1 MKRRSLMKFMAVVR
15 FKDSFYALSPEKQN
29 EIWDATGPYMEKWTK
44 EGKLKEVYML
54 GNIKGAMAIFDLN
67 SPEDLVRI
75 AYEHPAFAFLDAEIT
90 PLVDMDV
97 VRKVQAK
104 K

>member
-1 MKRRSLMKFMAVVR
+1 MKFMRILR
-15 FKDSFYALSPEKQN
+15 FKDSFYALSPNKQKEIADTTGQYLEK
-29 EIWDATGPYMEKWTK
+29 AAK
-44 EGKLKEVYML
+44 EGKLKETYFL
-54 GNIKGAMAIFDLN
+54 GNMKGAMAIYYLS
-67 SPEDLVRI
+67 SPEDLVHI
-75 AYEHPAFAFLDAEIT
+75 AYDNPIFPFVEAEIT

>member
-1 MKRRSLMKFMAVVR
+1 MKFMIIAR
-15 FKDSFYALSPEKQN
+15 FKDSIYTLPPEKVKELTEAQ
-29 EIWDATGPYMEKWTK
+29 AKFHKKLAK
-44 EGKLKEVYML
+44 EGKLKESYYL
-54 GNIKGAMAIFDLN
+54 GNMKGMVAIYDLD
-67 SPEDLVRI
+67 SPEDLARFT
-75 AYEHPAFAFLDAEIT
+75 ESPGFALVDAEIT

>member
-1 MKRRSLMKFMAVVR
+1 
-15 FKDSFYALSPEKQN
+15 
-29 EIWDATGPYMEKWTK
+29 
-44 EGKLKEVYML
+44 
-54 GNIKGAMAIFDLN
+54 MAIFDLN

-97 VRKVQAK
+97 VRKAQAK

>member
-1 MKRRSLMKFMAVVR
+1 MKFMIIAR
-15 FKDSFYALSPEKQN
+15 FKDSFYALPPKKQG
-29 EIWDATGPYMEKWTK
+29 ELMDATGPYMEKWTK
-44 EGKLKEVYML
+44 EGKLKEAYYL
-54 GNIKGAMAIFDLN
+54 GNMKGVMGLLDLKT
-67 SPEDLVRI
+67 PEDLVRL
-75 AYEHPAFAFLDAEIT
+75 AYESPLFPFVNAELT

>member
-1 MKRRSLMKFMAVVR
+1 MKFMLIAR
-15 FKDSFYALSPEKQN
+15 YKDSYYALPPDKVKAIQDGLGQYIEKL
-29 EIWDATGPYMEKWTK
+29 TK
-44 EGKLKEVYML
+44 EGKLKETYFL
-54 GNIKGAMAIFDLN
+54 GNMKGAMAIFDLN
-67 SPEDLVRI
+67 SPEDLVRL
-75 AYEHPAFAFLDAEIT
+75 AYGSPTFPFVDAEIT

>member
-1 MKRRSLMKFMAVVR
+1 MKFMIIAR
-15 FKDSFYALSPEKQN
+15 FKDSFYALPPRKQ
-29 EIWDATGPYMEKWTK
+29 EELMDATGPYMEKWTK
-44 EGKLKEVYML
+44 EGKLKEAYYL
-54 GNIKGAMAIFDLN
+54 GNMKGVMGLLDLKT
-67 SPEDLVRI
+67 PEDLVRL
-75 AYEHPAFAFLDAEIT
+75 AYESALFPFVDAELT

>member
-1 MKRRSLMKFMAVVR
+1 MKFMLIAR
-15 FKDSFYALSPEKQN
+15 FKDSYYALPPEKLKG
-29 EIWDATGPYMEKWTK
+29 IRDASAQYMEKLTK

-54 GNIKGAMAIFDLN
+54 GNMKAAMAIYELN
-67 SPEDLVRI
+67 SSEDLVRVL
-75 AYEHPAFAFLDAEIT
+75 YESPAFPFVDGEIT
-90 PLVDMDV
+90 PLVEMDV

>member
-1 MKRRSLMKFMAVVR
+1 MKFLVITR
-15 FKDSFYALSPEKQN
+15 FKDSFYALPPAKQK
-29 EIWDATGPYMEKWTK
+29 ELRDATAQNTEKLTK
-44 EGKLKEVYML
+44 EGKLKEMYVL
-54 GNIKGAMAIFDLN
+54 GNMKGSIAIFDLN

-75 AYEHPAFAFLDAEIT
+75 AYEFPLFPFTDAELT
-90 PLVDMDV
+90 PLVDMEV

>member
-1 MKRRSLMKFMAVVR
+1 MKFMIIAR
-15 FKDSFYALSPEKQN
+15 FKDSFYALPQKKQG
-29 EIWDATGPYMEKWTK
+29 ELMDATGPYMEKWTK
-44 EGKLKEVYML
+44 EGKLKEAYYL
-54 GNIKGAMAIFDLN
+54 GNMKGVMGLLDLKT
-67 SPEDLVRI
+67 PEDLVRL
-75 AYEHPAFAFLDAEIT
+75 AHESPLFPFVDAELA

>member
-1 MKRRSLMKFMAVVR
+1 MKFLVITR
-15 FKDSFYALSPEKQN
+15 FKDSFYALPPAKQK
-29 EIWDATGPYMEKWTK
+29 ELRDATVQNTEKLTK
-44 EGKLKEVYML
+44 EGKLKEMYVF
-54 GNIKGAMAIFDLN
+54 GNMKGSMAVFDLN

-75 AYEHPAFAFLDAEIT
+75 AYEFPLFPFTDAELT
-90 PLVDMDV
+90 PLVDMEV

>member
-1 MKRRSLMKFMAVVR
+1 MKFMAIVR
-15 FKDSFYALSPEKQN
+15 FKDSFYALPPKKQE
-29 EIWDATGPYMEKWTK
+29 EIMDTTMGPYMEKWTK
-44 EGKLKEVYML
+44 AGKAKEVYSL
-54 GNIKGAMAIFDLN
+54 GNMKGVMAILDLS

-75 AYEHPAFAFLDAEIT
+75 AYENPTFPFVDAEIT
-90 PLVDMDV
+90 PIVDMDV